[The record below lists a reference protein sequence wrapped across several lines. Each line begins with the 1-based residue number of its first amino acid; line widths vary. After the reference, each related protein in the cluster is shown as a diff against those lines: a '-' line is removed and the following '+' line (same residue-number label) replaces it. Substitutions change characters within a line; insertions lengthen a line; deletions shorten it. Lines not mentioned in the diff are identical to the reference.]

1 MGRARFGGIAC
12 FHWQLM
18 SAISGPP
25 LVVAG
30 CNAQARIMI
39 VAVSYKGYY
48 LMEQARR
55 CATDTPFPP
64 VPKFSEVLPL
74 TRSGSFCLL

>member
-1 MGRARFGGIAC
+1 
-12 FHWQLM
+12 M
-18 SAISGPP
+18 SDHTCIDPDNKSGPP
-25 LVVAG
+25 VVVAG

-55 CATDTPFPP
+55 AII
-64 VPKFSEVLPL
+64 
-74 TRSGSFCLL
+74 